1 MAQVTWT
8 LRALDD
14 LDALSEYYAATSPAY
29 AARLIKDI
37 FAVEKQLER
46 FPMSGRVV
54 PEAAMTTFREV
65 IVRGYR
71 VIYAHIDYERVD
83 ILGVRVSKMPL
94 SDFPGESSP

>member
-1 MAQVTWT
+1 
-8 LRALDD
+8 
-14 LDALSEYYAATSPAY
+14 
-29 AARLIKDI
+29 
-37 FAVEKQLER
+37 
-46 FPMSGRVV
+46 MSGRVV